1 MFWTFKCIFMYFTA
15 CPTDKTSPTANLHQ
29 SNAITDKE
37 LNDGKVVVF
46 SLQLIFFPQNAHSK
60 INKTTF
66 SVN

>member
-46 SLQLIFFPQNAHSK
+46 SLQLIFFPTKCPQ
-60 INKTTF
+60 
-66 SVN
+66 